1 MEIISN
7 VATRCVCWNLF
18 YKQYGHSLCTPTEMK
33 RERKKN
39 IQRWEKCRVQTIWNV
54 KSVRKYTKERFRLR
68 KKAKEGK
75 KNMDITKMKTKQ
87 WNRLWS
93 ENSIKQMMRQDIEK
107 WIVTVNPHVTK
118 RNVLR
123 TKIGKRKTTETKRK
137 CGKKRHTFLIH
148 KWNVNNGK

>member
-7 VATRCVCWNLF
+7 VATRCVCLNLF
-18 YKQYGHSLCTPTEMK
+18 HKQYGHSLCTPTEKKKHPAECK
-33 RERKKN
+33 RYETWNLFEN
-39 IQRWEKCRVQTIWNV
+39 IQKRGSAWERRQK
-54 KSVRKYTKERFRLR
+54 KE
-68 KKAKEGK
+68 